1 MRRNTINTDRFD
13 KNKRIERVTRLPRLT
28 HEEMMRRAYNNK
40 YSNLYYDPDT
50 QTLTVS
56 GTHIPSPSNQF
67 SVRDLITDIKVPFK
81 SWFNEDDRF
90 KEAEKFFL
98 NNRSRIKAIQGHSL
112 GAKIVENLSDK
123 YNLEREGVKIY
134 LYATP
139 RISMTERKS
148 NVTSYRHFYD
158 PISMFDRTSI
168 MSSSS
173 DINPHNYTGY
183 SNLEQNRIDYGE
195 FLSKDAIDM

>member
-13 KNKRIERVTRLPRLT
+13 KNKKIERVSRLPRLT
-28 HEEMMRRAYNNK
+28 HEEMMRRAYANK

-50 QTLTVS
+50 QTLSIS

-67 SVRDLITDIKVPFK
+67 SVRDLITDIKVPFT
-81 SWFNEDDRF
+81 SWLNDSDRF

-98 NNRSRIKAIQGHSL
+98 KNRSRIKAIQGHSL
-112 GAKIVENLSDK
+112 GAKIAENLSDK
-123 YNLEREGVKIY
+123 YKLENENIKVY

-139 RISMTERKS
+139 RISMTQTKRNIK
-148 NVTSYRHFYD
+148 SYRHLYD
-158 PISMFDRTSI
+158 PISMFDRTSL

-173 DINPHNYTGY
+173 DWNPHNYTGY
-183 SNLEQNRIDYGE
+183 EDLPQNRIDFGE